1 MVGMVVMVLVAEIT
15 GTGAVRVRGGE
26 IGEIGTV
33 RAPSRTVTDLM
44 DVAGTHTTASPAV
57 SVRAVLIRC
66 LAGVIGGAIER
77 TERTGRMAVMVL
89 AVGPDRMEAVAG
101 GIQAVTGGVRGAER
115 AVRTVEEAAEVVVA
129 VGVMEVRAVVA
140 SRTPV
145 PIQDADANGINRG
158 VGSVMEEAAI
168 AEEVE
173 PMEEVEARRAEM

>member
-1 MVGMVVMVLVAEIT
+1 
-15 GTGAVRVRGGE
+15 
-26 IGEIGTV
+26 
-33 RAPSRTVTDLM
+33 
-44 DVAGTHTTASPAV
+44 
-57 SVRAVLIRC
+57 
-66 LAGVIGGAIER
+66 
-77 TERTGRMAVMVL
+77 MAVMVL